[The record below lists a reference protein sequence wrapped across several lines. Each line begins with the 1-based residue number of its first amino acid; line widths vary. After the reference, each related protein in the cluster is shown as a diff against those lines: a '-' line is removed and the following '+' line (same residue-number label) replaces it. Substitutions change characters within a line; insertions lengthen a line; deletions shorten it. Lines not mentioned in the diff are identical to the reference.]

1 MNLWTAFLDLL
12 YPPRCVFCRRLL
24 REGERD
30 ACGTCRATLP
40 VTEGLCEQKGEFFDR
55 CLSPFF
61 YTGAVRESFHRYK
74 FDGYRWYAPAY
85 GRWMTDCLR
94 DYLNEPV
101 DLVTWAPLS
110 RKRRRKRGYDQ
121 ARLLAHEVALS
132 LGMEET
138 PLLEKAVDTPAQS
151 GLEGAAKR
159 RANVLGVYGMKQGA
173 DVTDQRILLVD
184 DIVTTGSTLSECAR
198 VLKTAGASRVLCL
211 TLARGAVGS
220 GER

>member
-1 MNLWTAFLDLL
+1 M
-12 YPPRCVFCRRLL
+12 
-24 REGERD
+24 
-30 ACGTCRATLP
+30 
-40 VTEGLCEQKGEFFDR
+40 TEGMCQQTGEFFDR

-61 YTGAVRESFHRYK
+61 YADLVRDSFHRYK

-85 GRWMTDCLR
+85 GRWMSDCLR

-110 RKRRRKRGYDQ
+110 RRRRHQRGYDQ
-121 ARLLAHEVALS
+121 ARLLAHEVAVS

-138 PLLEKAVDTPAQS
+138 QLLEKAVDTPAQS

-159 RANVLGVYGMKQGA
+159 RANVLGVYALKPGA
-173 DVTDQRILLVD
+173 DPAGKRILLVD

-198 VLKTAGASRVLCL
+198 VLKTAGAERVVCV
-211 TLARGAVGS
+211 TLARGRADH
-220 GER
+220 

>member
-1 MNLWTAFLDLL
+1 MKLWTACLDLL
-12 YPPRCVFCRRLL
+12 YPPRCVFCRSLL
-24 REGERD
+24 KEGERD

-40 VTEGLCEQKGEFFDR
+40 LTEGSWEQTGPSFDR

-85 GRWMTDCLR
+85 GRWMSECLR
-94 DYLNEPV
+94 DRLNEEV

-121 ARLLAHEVALS
+121 ARLLAHEVAHS
-132 LGMEET
+132 LGMEEVA
-138 PLLEKAVDTPAQS
+138 LLEKTVDTPAQS
-151 GLEGAAKR
+151 GLEGAARR
-159 RANVLGVYGMKQGA
+159 RANVLGVYGFQAGV
-173 DVTDQRILLVD
+173 DVREKRVLLVD

-198 VLKTAGASRVLCL
+198 VLKTAGAGRVVCL
-211 TLARGAVGS
+211 TLARSAAD
-220 GER
+220 R